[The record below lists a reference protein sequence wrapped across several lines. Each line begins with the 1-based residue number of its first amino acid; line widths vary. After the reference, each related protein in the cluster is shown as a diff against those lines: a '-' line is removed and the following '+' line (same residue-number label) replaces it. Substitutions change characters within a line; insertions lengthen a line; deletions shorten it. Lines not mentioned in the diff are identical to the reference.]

1 MIIKTNILPKDVIAI
16 TIFPFIF
23 TRSKDEVTINHERIH
38 LRQQCEMLIVFFFLW
53 YLIEAIAKGYRNISF
68 EKEAYA
74 NEKDLNYFK
83 NRRAYAWRK
92 YL

>member
-1 MIIKTNILPKDVIAI
+1 
-16 TIFPFIF
+16 
-23 TRSKDEVTINHERIH
+23 
-38 LRQQCEMLIVFFFLW
+38 MLIVFFFLW

-74 NEKDLNYFK
+74 NEKDLNYLK